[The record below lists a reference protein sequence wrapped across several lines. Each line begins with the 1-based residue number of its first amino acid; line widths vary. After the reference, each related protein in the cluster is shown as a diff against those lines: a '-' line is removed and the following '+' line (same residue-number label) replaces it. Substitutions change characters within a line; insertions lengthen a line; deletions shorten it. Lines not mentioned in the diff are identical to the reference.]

1 MNVAPIFFPPELLLE
16 SEWDEGDEGLLGPQ
30 TELLRRLYYERVQGP
45 QALDEKTAAGLVNL
59 VLEHAKRVV
68 AHPSKAMILRHDN
81 YARHPQGE
89 LALEESLE
97 ESPFLDEPESL
108 IVELQEE
115 KRFSCVAML
124 DTSSSMSGEKH
135 LLASIAA
142 AVLLLEVPLRDS
154 SLVTFSSQTTVIK
167 RLRSG
172 ETCEGSVLSFLK
184 VRPRGFTN
192 IARGLEEGLRQLTRG
207 TQRKRKV
214 GLIATDGRSTEGA
227 DPCGVASQFDFLVV
241 LHLHGPGSHLDSSKE
256 MAQSGHGICLEVE
269 KFEDLPRRLYD
280 ALRWLARL

>member
-1 MNVAPIFFPPELLLE
+1 MNVVPIFFPPELALE
-16 SEWDEGDEGLLGPQ
+16 SEWDEGDMGLLGPQ
-30 TELLRRLYYERVQGP
+30 TVLLRSLYYEKVQGP
-45 QALDEKTAAGLVNL
+45 EPIDGKTARDLVHL

-68 AHPSKAMILRHDN
+68 AHPSRPIVIHHDN
-81 YARHPQGE
+81 FSRHPQGD

-108 IVELQEE
+108 IVELPEE

-142 AVLLLEVPLRDS
+142 AVLLLEVPTRDS
-154 SLVTFSSQTTVIK
+154 SLVTFASQSSSIKPLHSEERCEEVILK
-167 RLRSG
+167 
-172 ETCEGSVLSFLK
+172 FLK

-192 IARGLEEGLRQLTRG
+192 IARGLQEGLRQLKRG
-207 TQRKRKV
+207 SQRKRRV

-227 DPCGVASQFDFLVV
+227 DPIPIASQYDFLVV
-241 LHLHGPGSHLDSSKE
+241 LHLHGPGSHAEGSQE
-256 MAQSGHGICLEVE
+256 MAQAGHGVCLEVE

-280 ALRWLARL
+280 AVRLLGRL